1 MGVWTPMPTFTD
13 GMNVDQDDLR
23 PLVLNLEELRQSER
37 VARGAIVQTAGILGT
52 TSGTTELNITQLALP
67 AISVTSGRFY
77 IFGLQ
82 VYTNCSAA
90 GNSFFFR
97 VRQNTPLTGGVIVS
111 VPLVSIVAGL
121 DDTKTVALPW
131 KATSTGNMS
140 FHVSVQRLAGAGTA
154 SVYGDSKSAHWV
166 EQMGD
171 DGSVWALT

>member
-1 MGVWTPMPTFTD
+1 MAPWQTMPVFQDGV
-13 GMNVDQDDLR
+13 GVDAADLN
-23 PLVLNLEELRQSER
+23 PLVNNINSLRQSER
-37 VARGAIVQTAGILGT
+37 VASGVIVQTAGALVT
-52 TSGTTELNITQLALP
+52 TSGTTEHNVSQLAIQP
-67 AISVTSGRFY
+67 IPVEIGRFY

-82 VYTNCSAA
+82 IYAGCSAG

-97 VRQNTPLTGGVIVS
+97 VRQNTALSGGVIVS
-111 VPLVSIVAGL
+111 VPLLSVTAGL

-140 FHVSVQRLAGAGTA
+140 FHVSVQRQIGAGFCT
-154 SVYGDSKSAHWV
+154 VYGDLKTAHWV